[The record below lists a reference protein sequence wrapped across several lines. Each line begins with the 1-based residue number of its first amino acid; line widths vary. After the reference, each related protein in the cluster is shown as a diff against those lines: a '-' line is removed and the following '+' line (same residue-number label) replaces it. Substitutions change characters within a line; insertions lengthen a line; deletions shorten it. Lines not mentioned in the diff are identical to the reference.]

1 MSKMKNF
8 MMEMEELV
16 DDAVLAGSED
26 FKEVANFVLDNYK
39 PMSFV
44 DIEFC
49 KTYYNRT
56 MGEVNAQK
64 TSYGE
69 QYETIIKRIEK

>member
-44 DIEFC
+44 DIEYC
-49 KTYYNRT
+49 KDYY
-56 MGEVNAQK
+56 
-64 TSYGE
+64 
-69 QYETIIKRIEK
+69 KRMEGK

>member
-16 DDAVLAGSED
+16 DWAVCEGASD
-26 FKEVANFVLDNYK
+26 FKEVATFVLDNYK

-49 KTYYNRT
+49 KTYYNSIE
-56 MGEVNAQK
+56 GEVARNFK
-64 TSYGE
+64 G
-69 QYETIIKRIEK
+69 

>member
-1 MSKMKNF
+1 MSKIKNF
-8 MMEMEELV
+8 MMDMEELV
-16 DDAVLAGSED
+16 DCAVIEGASD

-49 KTYYNRT
+49 KD
-56 MGEVNAQK
+56 
-64 TSYGE
+64 SY
-69 QYETIIKRIEK
+69 KRMEGK

>member
-1 MSKMKNF
+1 

-56 MGEVNAQK
+56 MGEVTAQK
-64 TSYGE
+64 ESYGE
-69 QYETIIKRIEK
+69 QYETIIKRIET

>member
-44 DIEFC
+44 DIEF
-49 KTYYNRT
+49 
-56 MGEVNAQK
+56 
-64 TSYGE
+64 
-69 QYETIIKRIEK
+69 IKSKL

>member
-8 MMEMEELV
+8 MMDMEELV
-16 DDAVLAGSED
+16 DCAVIEGAD
-26 FKEVANFVLDNYK
+26 NFKEVANFVLDNYK

-56 MGEVNAQK
+56 IGEVTAQK
-64 TSYGE
+64 ESYGE
-69 QYETIIKRIEK
+69 QYETVNF

>member
-16 DDAVLAGSED
+16 DDAVLEGASE
-26 FKEVANFVLDNYK
+26 FKEVANYVLDNYK
-39 PMSFV
+39 PMSHV

-49 KTYYNRT
+49 KTYFKSIE
-56 MGEVNAQK
+56 GDVA
-64 TSYGE
+64 
-69 QYETIIKRIEK
+69 RIYKG

>member
-8 MMEMEELV
+8 MMDMEELV
-16 DDAVLAGSED
+16 DCAVIEGASD

-44 DIEFC
+44 DIEYC
-49 KTYYNRT
+49 KEYYKKT
-56 MGEVNAQK
+56 LGELV
-64 TSYGE
+64 
-69 QYETIIKRIEK
+69 

>member
-8 MMEMEELV
+8 MMEMVELV
-16 DDAVLAGSED
+16 VDAVLAGSED

-56 MGEVNAQK
+56 MGEINAK
-64 TSYGE
+64 
-69 QYETIIKRIEK
+69 K

>member
-1 MSKMKNF
+1 

-56 MGEVNAQK
+56 IGEVTAQK
-64 TSYGE
+64 ESYGE
-69 QYETIIKRIEK
+69 QYETVKF

>member
-16 DDAVLAGSED
+16 DDAVIEGASD
-26 FKEVANFVLDNYK
+26 FKEVANYVLDNYK
-39 PMSFV
+39 PMSHV

-49 KTYYNRT
+49 KEYFKSIE
-56 MGEVNAQK
+56 GDVA
-64 TSYGE
+64 
-69 QYETIIKRIEK
+69 RIYKG

>member
-16 DDAVLAGSED
+16 DDAVIEGASD

-39 PMSFV
+39 PMSHV

-49 KTYYNRT
+49 KTYFKSIE
-56 MGEVNAQK
+56 GEVARSFK
-64 TSYGE
+64 G
-69 QYETIIKRIEK
+69 

>member
-1 MSKMKNF
+1 

-44 DIEFC
+44 DIEYC
-49 KTYYNRT
+49 KTYFESIE
-56 MGEVNAQK
+56 GEVARSFK
-64 TSYGE
+64 G
-69 QYETIIKRIEK
+69 

>member
-56 MGEVNAQK
+56 MGEVTAQK
-64 TSYGE
+64 ESYGE
-69 QYETIIKRIEK
+69 QYETVNF

>member
-8 MMEMEELV
+8 MMDMEELV
-16 DDAVLAGSED
+16 DCAVMEGASD

-44 DIEFC
+44 DIEYC
-49 KTYYNRT
+49 KDYY
-56 MGEVNAQK
+56 
-64 TSYGE
+64 
-69 QYETIIKRIEK
+69 KRMEGK

>member
-1 MSKMKNF
+1 

-16 DDAVLAGSED
+16 DDAVIEGASD

-49 KTYYNRT
+49 KDYY
-56 MGEVNAQK
+56 
-64 TSYGE
+64 
-69 QYETIIKRIEK
+69 KRVEGK

>member
-8 MMEMEELV
+8 MMDMEELV
-16 DDAVLAGSED
+16 DCAVIEGASD

-44 DIEFC
+44 DI
-49 KTYYNRT
+49 
-56 MGEVNAQK
+56 
-64 TSYGE
+64 
-69 QYETIIKRIEK
+69 

>member
-1 MSKMKNF
+1 

-56 MGEVNAQK
+56 KGEVNAQK
-64 TSYGE
+64 ASYGE
-69 QYETIIKRIEK
+69 QYETIIKRIET

>member
-56 MGEVNAQK
+56 IGEVTAQK
-64 TSYGE
+64 ESYGE
-69 QYETIIKRIEK
+69 QYETIIKRIET

>member
-16 DDAVLAGSED
+16 DDAVLEGASD
-26 FKEVANFVLDNYK
+26 FKEVAEFVLDNYK
-39 PMSFV
+39 PMSHV

-49 KTYYNRT
+49 KTYFKSIE
-56 MGEVNAQK
+56 GEVARSFK
-64 TSYGE
+64 G
-69 QYETIIKRIEK
+69 

>member
-1 MSKMKNF
+1 

-49 KTYYNRT
+49 KTYFESIE
-56 MGEVNAQK
+56 GEVARSFK
-64 TSYGE
+64 G
-69 QYETIIKRIEK
+69 

>member
-1 MSKMKNF
+1 

-49 KTYYNRT
+49 KTYYNIT

-64 TSYGE
+64 SSYGE
-69 QYETIIKRIEK
+69 QYETIIKRIET